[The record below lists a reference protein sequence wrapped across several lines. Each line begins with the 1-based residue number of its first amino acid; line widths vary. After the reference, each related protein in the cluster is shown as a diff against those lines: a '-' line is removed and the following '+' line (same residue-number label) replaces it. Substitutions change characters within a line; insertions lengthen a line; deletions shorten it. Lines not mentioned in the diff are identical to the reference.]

1 MESASRG
8 AAGVLP
14 AVLTIEETAALFGSS
29 LKVVRNAIREGSI
42 ESIKLGRTT
51 FVLRG
56 PLEARLKIA
65 LSEEPKDA

>member
-1 MESASRG
+1 MANASKG
-8 AAGVLP
+8 ASGVLP

-29 LKVVRNAIREGSI
+29 SKVVRNAIREGSI

-56 PLEARLKIA
+56 PLETRLKMVM
-65 LSEEPKDA
+65 SEESKDA